1 MMFHIGN
8 MIRTG
13 EQYYHLKEQLH
24 DRLFLAEEMEYN
36 EREEDF
42 IHTGRERFFTAW
54 ELERYTEIVR

>member
-1 MMFHIGN
+1 MFHIGN
-8 MIRTG
+8 IIRSG
-13 EQYYHLKEQLH
+13 EQYYQLKEQLH

-42 IHTGRERFFTAW
+42 IHTGRERFFTSW